1 MLWGK
6 EKAGYMIKA
15 VGISRLFDLKGKT
28 AVVTGGSGAICGSLA
43 EQLALNGVKVA
54 VLDLNPEKAEAAAS
68 EVRKAGGVIK
78 VFACSVLDEQQLQ
91 EVSRQIL
98 DAFGPPH
105 FLLSGAGGNH
115 PSGSTAQK
123 YAKVPDD
130 ASVADP
136 FEDFFTL
143 DLAGFQKVMD
153 LNFNGTLLPS
163 KVFGKIMAGE
173 GRGVIV
179 NISSMSGIVPLTR
192 VPAYS
197 AAKAAVI
204 NLTRWMAVHLSRTG
218 IRVNTIAPGFI
229 ATEQSRFLQFDPVTG
244 ELNER
249 GREIIRHTPFQRF
262 GEPEEIFG
270 TLVWL
275 LSEASRFVTGAV
287 IPVDG
292 GFSAAAI

>member
-1 MLWGK
+1 
-6 EKAGYMIKA
+6 
-15 VGISRLFDLKGKT
+15 
-28 AVVTGGSGAICGSLA
+28 
-43 EQLALNGVKVA
+43 
-54 VLDLNPEKAEAAAS
+54 
-68 EVRKAGGVIK
+68 
-78 VFACSVLDEQQLQ
+78 
-91 EVSRQIL
+91 
-98 DAFGPPH
+98 
-105 FLLSGAGGNH
+105 
-115 PSGSTAQK
+115 
-123 YAKVPDD
+123 
-130 ASVADP
+130 
-136 FEDFFTL
+136 
-143 DLAGFQKVMD
+143 VMD

-163 KVFGKIMAGE
+163 KIFGKLMAGE

-204 NLTRWMAVHLSRTG
+204 NLTKWMAVHLSRTG

-229 ATEQSRFLQFDPVTG
+229 ITEQSRFLQFDPVTG

-292 GFSAAAI
+292 GFSATTI